1 MTVCSVK
8 TIVLFFM
15 LLLFPATLFAQ
26 PGSFQKHWEIGTE
39 IYHAVYEEP
48 GIMQETGF
56 MYGVKSA
63 VAFHEKIVGPVDMIR
78 IEGAYARGAQE
89 YSSFWTGNI
98 DAIDVSVFEIRGSLG
113 HDVASDR
120 TVWTPYL
127 GLGYR
132 WKKDSAYG
140 LISTSGALGYD
151 RESQYL
157 YSPLGIA
164 VEADLENGWFVGG
177 FVEYDYFWGGTQKS
191 AFSDLHPLNSDLVND
206 QEKGYGLRAS
216 LKIRKQ
222 LHESFLVAFE
232 PFLRYWSI
240 DQSQPGEYMEYNA
253 FLGRAVQK
261 TGYEPENT
269 SFGYGVNISLLF

>member
-8 TIVLFFM
+8 TIVLLFA

-26 PGSFQKHWEIGTE
+26 PEPFQKHWEIGTE

-48 GIMQETGF
+48 GIMKETGF

-63 VAFHEKIVGPVDMIR
+63 VSFHEKIVGPVDLVR
-78 IEGAYARGAQE
+78 LEGAYARGSQD

-98 DAIDVSVFEIRGSLG
+98 DAVDVSVFEIRGFLG
-113 HDVASDR
+113 HDIVNEE
-120 TVWTPYL
+120 TVWTPYI

-132 WKKDSAYG
+132 CKKDNAYG

-151 RESQYL
+151 RESRYL

-164 VEADLENGWFVGG
+164 VGTDLENGWFFGG
-177 FVEYDYFWGGTQKS
+177 FVEYDYFWDGTQKS
-191 AFSDLHPLNSDLVND
+191 MFSDLHPLNSDLVND
-206 QEKGYGLRAS
+206 QEKGYGIRAS
-216 LKIRKQ
+216 VKISKQ
-222 LHESFLVAFE
+222 LQGSFLVAFE

-240 DQSQPGEYMEYNA
+240 GQSKPVEYMEYNA
-253 FLGRAVQK
+253 FLDRAVQH
-261 TGYEPENT
+261 TGYEPEN
-269 SFGYGVNISLLF
+269 SSLGYGVNISLLF